1 MSTVSLPSY
10 FPPLLNR
17 TPSYSAEPHHDE
29 QRIASGNPLLSR
41 ILRAFVKQSR
51 GRNTLLRLS
60 AQENNTSLPVYNSGS
75 LVEGTVELTKTEG
88 VTSVE
93 VKASGIFDL
102 HTHEVSNENLLD

>member
-10 FPPLLNR
+10 FAPLLNR
-17 TPSYSAEPHHDE
+17 TPSYSTEPHHDE

-41 ILRAFVKQSR
+41 VLRAFVKQSR
-51 GRNTLLRLS
+51 GKNILLRLS
-60 AQENNTSLPVYNSGS
+60 AQGNNISLPVYNSGS

-93 VKASGIFDL
+93 VKASGILDL
-102 HTHEVSNENLLD
+102 YPHKVSNEKLID